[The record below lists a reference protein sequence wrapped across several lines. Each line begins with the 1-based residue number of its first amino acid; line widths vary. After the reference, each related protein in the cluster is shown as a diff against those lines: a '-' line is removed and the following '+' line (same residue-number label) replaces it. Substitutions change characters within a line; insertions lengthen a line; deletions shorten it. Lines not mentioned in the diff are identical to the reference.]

1 MSNNLPNKEEYEKI
15 SEWLDTYHSISDNDK
30 RKEIRSNIVSKM
42 FPVVKHI
49 AKTIAR
55 RSYDPIDD
63 LVQAG
68 SIGLLRAIDK
78 YQKEINDNFRVY
90 AGYFIIG
97 EMKHYLRDKLN
108 MIRVPAYVQEL
119 TIRINNFTSTLT
131 QEELLTLTSDEVA
144 SALEVSTKQVDF
156 AMQMDRRKHTVSLE
170 DVFKS
175 GDDSMGYEEILASDD
190 YKERLEYADAK
201 IIFNNVFE
209 KLPVEERL
217 LLEMYYKRDMSQK
230 EIAAT
235 LKLTPVVVSRKIKKV
250 FELICNHLWENS
262 EFKERLQ
269 NDFDIE
275 KDF

>member
-1 MSNNLPNKEEYEKI
+1 MANNLPSTEEYEKI
-15 SEWLDTYHSISDNDK
+15 SEWLDIYHSIADEVKK
-30 RKEIRSNIVSKM
+30 REIRTNIVSKM
-42 FPVVKHI
+42 LPVVKHI

-68 SIGLLRAIDK
+68 SMGLLRAIDK
-78 YQKEINDNFRVY
+78 YKKELNDNFRVY

-119 TIRINNFTSTLT
+119 MIRINNFTNTLT
-131 QEELLTLTSDEVA
+131 QEELITLTSDEVA
-144 SALEVSTKQVDF
+144 SALDVSTKQVDF
-156 AMQMDRRKHTVSLE
+156 AMQMDRRKHTVSL
-170 DVFKS
+170 DDIFKTS
-175 GDDSMGYEEILASDD
+175 DDGMSYEEIIASDD
-190 YKERLEYADAK
+190 YKEHLEYADAK
-201 IIFNNVFE
+201 IIFDEVFV
-209 KLPVEERL
+209 KLPVGERL

-230 EIAAT
+230 EIAAA
-235 LKLTPVVVSRKIKKV
+235 LNLTPVIVSRKIKKV
-250 FELICNHLWENS
+250 FGLICDYVWENP

-269 NDFDIE
+269 NAFDKE